1 MLTTYDKKYIE
12 KHPEQLDELI
22 ADGSPLFIAGLI
34 ENGYAEE
41 YYEQW
46 KTDERQEVRA
56 ALARRGYYPD
66 VLITDK
72 EPYIR
77 ETVVAVYP
85 EYCGQLLAH
94 NKKQHWKFVCERIDE
109 TTDLNYIKTF
119 LDAPVPN
126 NIDETKLQAIRTMYA
141 ARTSA
146 SNTIEKTMSPRQLFQ
161 SQSPFWAKGLTVRRI
176 QTILNL
182 YSTIEQTGVIENFDK
197 LVTATHEQFVHLVRN
212 LHITYRKET

>member
-197 LVTATHEQFVHLVRN
+197 LVTATPEQFVHLVRN